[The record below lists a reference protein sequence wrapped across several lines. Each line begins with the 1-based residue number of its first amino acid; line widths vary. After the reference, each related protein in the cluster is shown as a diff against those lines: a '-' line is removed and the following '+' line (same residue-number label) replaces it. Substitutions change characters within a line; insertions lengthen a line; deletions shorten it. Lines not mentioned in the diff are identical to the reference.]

1 MSLDISKNVIQAE
14 TSSPTSGSISDS
26 SKKKSLRLRIR
37 EIVWDSLDRSPE
49 ERKLIFKLDIF
60 IL

>member
-1 MSLDISKNVIQAE
+1 MFLDISKSPMRADA
-14 TSSPTSGSISDS
+14 SSPESGSLSDS

-37 EIVWDSLDRSPE
+37 EIVWDSLDRLPD